1 MPPIDKVSRGN
12 REDKCPGRSQRVEKI
27 ISRYQIAL
35 ILKTWVALSKYT
47 KWERNSFSFYTLFN
61 LISLLFPQT
70 ISDEMASIYQGCI
83 FHVWYTNHSFFYLFW
98 TLLIDAH
105 HFTIWLK
112 VTDFGLVWSHMNRLG
127 LKEIF

>member
-47 KWERNSFSFYTLFN
+47 K
-61 LISLLFPQT
+61 
-70 ISDEMASIYQGCI
+70 
-83 FHVWYTNHSFFYLFW
+83 
-98 TLLIDAH
+98 
-105 HFTIWLK
+105 
-112 VTDFGLVWSHMNRLG
+112 
-127 LKEIF
+127 